1 MGELAIFMPT
11 EDDNHDGPRTNA
23 RVHTNRTGHML
34 KAGFAACAAGD
45 VLRLDIT

>member
-1 MGELAIFMPT
+1 MEELAIFMPT

-34 KAGFAACAAGD
+34 KAGFAGP
-45 VLRLDIT
+45 VPLVTSYV